1 MGIIAAMEELPVDI
15 AEARWYEDEPTYQ
28 VVFWQKLNDP
38 DPPLRPMWWSHST
51 RLAGVKDIYEVLEWA
66 EAHADGRDIAI
77 YVELDRG
84 KENGNI
90 RLLGVDPT
98 WGD

>member
-1 MGIIAAMEELPVDI
+1 MDERPVDI
-15 AEARWYEDEPTYQ
+15 AEARWVEDDPTYQ
-28 VVFWQKLNDP
+28 VVFWKGAG
-38 DPPLRPMWWSHST
+38 WSDHT
-51 RLAGVKDIYEVLEWA
+51 RLAGVKDIHEVLAWA

-84 KENGNI
+84 KEHGHL

-98 WGD
+98 RGDAVFE